1 MTFEIC
7 ILLSFSRSA
16 GKMEGHDNPTFEVDS
31 VYTIYDQ
38 RKASQFYPGK
48 HDLTYPRNNPTPI
61 SHEKT
66 HVVSEPEKKASQER
80 DSWGKGIEFLLSCI
94 AMR

>member
-1 MTFEIC
+1 
-7 ILLSFSRSA
+7 
-16 GKMEGHDNPTFEVDS
+16 MEGHDNPTFEVDS
-31 VYTIYDQ
+31 VYTIHDQ

-48 HDLTYPRNNPTPI
+48 HDSTYPSNNPI
-61 SHEKT
+61 QVSHEKT
-66 HVVSEPEKKASQER
+66 HDKSEPEKKTSQER